1 MLRTTPRRG
10 TMSVINTN
18 YLALVSQSHLQ
29 KSQSALGAAIER
41 LSSGLRI
48 NSAKDDA
55 AGFAIAE
62 RFLSNIRGLSQVAR
76 DTSDGVSLAQT
87 AQGAL
92 SATNDSLQR
101 MRELAVQ
108 AGNGTLS
115 SADRQT
121 LQKEFDQLS
130 GEVDRVAKSTAFNG
144 QKLLDGSFSAAT
156 FQVGPSAGDNVTVGG
171 MANTQVDSLGQS
183 AYASAQ
189 VAVDAAKKDSLQA
202 DLAAGDV
209 TVTITGADGKNY
221 TSVMQQDSSL
231 SADEALGKFVAT
243 VNQRS
248 ADTGVTAFLS
258 QDGSSLEYRASVDP
272 GQDPTNVAIAATGS
286 NGFAASGQ
294 AQQTQGLRGIDLSS
308 QAGAWEGLQRIDSAI
323 DTVSRSRAT
332 LGAVQNRFESAIAN
346 ISIQNENAVQSRGR
360 MVDANFAKEISN
372 QSRAMILQEMG
383 FAMQAQANQSSRWTL
398 ALLR

>member
-1 MLRTTPRRG
+1 
-10 TMSVINTN
+10 MSVINTN

-29 KSQSALGAAIER
+29 KSQSALGTAIER

-115 SADRQT
+115 SADREK
-121 LQKEFDQLS
+121 LQKEFEQLS

-209 TVTITGADGKNY
+209 TLTITGADGKNY

-272 GQDPTNVAIAATGS
+272 GQDPTNVAIAASGS

-332 LGAVQNRFESAIAN
+332 LGTVQNRFESTIAN

-360 MVDANFAKEISN
+360 VVDANFAKEISN
-372 QSRAMILQEMG
+372 QTRAMILQEMG
-383 FAMQAQANQSSRWTL
+383 VAMQAQANHSSRWTL

>member
-1 MLRTTPRRG
+1 
-10 TMSVINTN
+10 MSVINTN

-29 KSQSALGAAIER
+29 KSQSALGTAIER

-115 SADRQT
+115 SADREK
-121 LQKEFDQLS
+121 LQKEFEQLS

-144 QKLLDGSFSAAT
+144 QTLLDGSFSAAT

-209 TVTITGADGKNY
+209 TLTITGADGKNY

-231 SADEALGKFVAT
+231 SADEALGKLVAT

-372 QSRAMILQEMG
+372 QTRSMILQEMG

>member
-1 MLRTTPRRG
+1 
-10 TMSVINTN
+10 MSVINTN

-29 KSQSALGAAIER
+29 KSQSALGTAIER

-115 SADRQT
+115 SADREK
-121 LQKEFDQLS
+121 LQKEFEQLS

-202 DLAAGDV
+202 VLAAGDV
-209 TVTITGADGKNY
+209 TLTITGADGKNY

-231 SADEALGKFVAT
+231 SADEALGKLVAT

-372 QSRAMILQEMG
+372 QTRSMILQEMG

>member
-1 MLRTTPRRG
+1 
-10 TMSVINTN
+10 MSVINTN

-29 KSQSALGAAIER
+29 KSQSALGTAIER

-231 SADEALGKFVAT
+231 SADEALGKLVAT

-308 QAGAWEGLQRIDSAI
+308 QAGAWDGLQRIDSAI

>member
-1 MLRTTPRRG
+1 
-10 TMSVINTN
+10 MSVINTN

-29 KSQSALGAAIER
+29 KSQSALGTAIER

-76 DTSDGVSLAQT
+76 DTSYCVSLAQT

-115 SADRQT
+115 SADREK
-121 LQKEFDQLS
+121 LQKEFEQLS

-189 VAVDAAKKDSLQA
+189 VAVDAARKDSLQA

-209 TVTITGADGKNY
+209 TLTITGADGKNY

-231 SADEALGKFVAT
+231 SADEALGKLVAT

-308 QAGAWEGLQRIDSAI
+308 QAGAWEGLQRIDSTI

-372 QSRAMILQEMG
+372 QTRAMILQEMG
-383 FAMQAQANQSSRWTL
+383 VAMQAQANHSSRWTL

>member
-1 MLRTTPRRG
+1 
-10 TMSVINTN
+10 MSVINTN

-29 KSQSALGAAIER
+29 KSQSALGTAIER

-115 SADRQT
+115 SADREK
-121 LQKEFDQLS
+121 LQKEFEQLS

-231 SADEALGKFVAT
+231 SADEALGKLVAT

-294 AQQTQGLRGIDLSS
+294 AQQIQGLRGIDLSS

-372 QSRAMILQEMG
+372 QTRAMILQEMG
-383 FAMQAQANQSSRWTL
+383 VAMQAQANHSSRWTL

>member
-1 MLRTTPRRG
+1 
-10 TMSVINTN
+10 MSVINTN

-272 GQDPTNVAIAATGS
+272 GQDPTNVAIAASGS

-372 QSRAMILQEMG
+372 QTRSMILQEMG

>member
-1 MLRTTPRRG
+1 
-10 TMSVINTN
+10 MSVINTN

-29 KSQSALGAAIER
+29 KSQSALGTAIER

-115 SADRQT
+115 SADREK
-121 LQKEFDQLS
+121 LQKEFEQLS

-209 TVTITGADGKNY
+209 TLTITGADGKNY

-231 SADEALGKFVAT
+231 SADEALGKLVAT

-248 ADTGVTAFLS
+248 AETGVTAFLS

-372 QSRAMILQEMG
+372 QTRSMILQEMG

>member
-1 MLRTTPRRG
+1 
-10 TMSVINTN
+10 MSVINTN

-221 TSVMQQDSSL
+221 TSVMQQGSSL

-258 QDGSSLEYRASVDP
+258 QDGSSLEYRASVDS

>member
-1 MLRTTPRRG
+1 
-10 TMSVINTN
+10 MSVINTN

-209 TVTITGADGKNY
+209 TLTITGADGKNY

-231 SADEALGKFVAT
+231 SADEALGKLVAT

>member
-1 MLRTTPRRG
+1 MPA
-10 TMSVINTN
+10 INTN

-29 KSQSALGAAIER
+29 KSQSALGTAIER

-115 SADRQT
+115 SADREK
-121 LQKEFDQLS
+121 LQKEFEQLS

-209 TVTITGADGKNY
+209 TLTITGADGKNY

-231 SADEALGKFVAT
+231 SADEALGKLVAT

-372 QSRAMILQEMG
+372 QTRSMILQEMG

>member
-1 MLRTTPRRG
+1 
-10 TMSVINTN
+10 MSVINTN

-29 KSQSALGAAIER
+29 KSQSALGTAIER

-115 SADRQT
+115 SADREK
-121 LQKEFDQLS
+121 LQKEFEQLS

-202 DLAAGDV
+202 DLAAGDA
-209 TVTITGADGKNY
+209 TLTITGADGKNY

-231 SADEALGKFVAT
+231 SADEALGKLVAT

-372 QSRAMILQEMG
+372 QTRSMILQEMG

>member
-1 MLRTTPRRG
+1 
-10 TMSVINTN
+10 MSVINTN

-92 SATNDSLQR
+92 STTNDSLQR

>member
-1 MLRTTPRRG
+1 
-10 TMSVINTN
+10 MSVINTN

-29 KSQSALGAAIER
+29 KSQSALGTAIER

-209 TVTITGADGKNY
+209 TLTITGADGKNY

-231 SADEALGKFVAT
+231 SADEALGKLVAT

-372 QSRAMILQEMG
+372 QTRSMILQEMG

>member
-1 MLRTTPRRG
+1 
-10 TMSVINTN
+10 MSAINTN

-29 KSQSALGAAIER
+29 KSQSALGTAIER

-108 AGNGTLS
+108 VGNGTLS
-115 SADRQT
+115 SADREK
-121 LQKEFDQLS
+121 LQKEFEQLS

-209 TVTITGADGKNY
+209 TLTITGADGKNY

-372 QSRAMILQEMG
+372 QTRSMILQEMG

>member
-1 MLRTTPRRG
+1 
-10 TMSVINTN
+10 MSAINTN

-29 KSQSALGAAIER
+29 KSQSALGTAIER

-115 SADRQT
+115 SADREK
-121 LQKEFDQLS
+121 LQKEFEQLS

-209 TVTITGADGKNY
+209 TLTITGADGKNY

-346 ISIQNENAVQSRGR
+346 ISIQNENTVQSRGR

>member
-1 MLRTTPRRG
+1 
-10 TMSVINTN
+10 MSVINTN

-29 KSQSALGAAIER
+29 KSQSALGTAIER

-209 TVTITGADGKNY
+209 TLTITGADGKNY

-231 SADEALGKFVAT
+231 SADEALGKLVAT

-272 GQDPTNVAIAATGS
+272 GQDPTNVAIAASGS

-308 QAGAWEGLQRIDSAI
+308 QAGAWEGLQRIDSAL

-372 QSRAMILQEMG
+372 QTRSMILQEMG

>member
-1 MLRTTPRRG
+1 
-10 TMSVINTN
+10 MSVINTN

-29 KSQSALGAAIER
+29 KSQSALGTAIER

>member
-1 MLRTTPRRG
+1 
-10 TMSVINTN
+10 MSVINTN

-29 KSQSALGAAIER
+29 KSQSALGTAIER

-115 SADRQT
+115 SADREK
-121 LQKEFDQLS
+121 LQKEFEQLS

-209 TVTITGADGKNY
+209 TLTITGADGKNY

-272 GQDPTNVAIAATGS
+272 GQDPTNVAIAASGS

-332 LGAVQNRFESAIAN
+332 LGTVQNRFESTIAN

-372 QSRAMILQEMG
+372 QTRSMILQEMG

>member
-1 MLRTTPRRG
+1 
-10 TMSVINTN
+10 MSVINTN

-29 KSQSALGAAIER
+29 KSQSALGTAIER

-115 SADRQT
+115 SADRQK
-121 LQKEFDQLS
+121 LQKEFEQLS

-209 TVTITGADGKNY
+209 TLTITGADGKNY

-231 SADEALGKFVAT
+231 SADEALGKLVAT

-372 QSRAMILQEMG
+372 QTRSMILQEMG

>member
-1 MLRTTPRRG
+1 
-10 TMSVINTN
+10 MSVINTN

-29 KSQSALGAAIER
+29 KSQSALGTAIER

-272 GQDPTNVAIAATGS
+272 GQDPTNVAIAASGS

-372 QSRAMILQEMG
+372 QTRSMILQEMG

>member
-1 MLRTTPRRG
+1 
-10 TMSVINTN
+10 MSVINTN

-29 KSQSALGAAIER
+29 KSQSALGTAIER

-115 SADRQT
+115 SADREK
-121 LQKEFDQLS
+121 LQKEFEQLS

-272 GQDPTNVAIAATGS
+272 GQDPTNVAIAASGS

-372 QSRAMILQEMG
+372 QTRSMILQEMG

>member
-121 LQKEFDQLS
+121 LQKEFELLS

>member
-1 MLRTTPRRG
+1 
-10 TMSVINTN
+10 MSVINTN

-29 KSQSALGAAIER
+29 KSQSALGTAIER

-115 SADRQT
+115 SADREK
-121 LQKEFDQLS
+121 LQKEFEQLS

-209 TVTITGADGKNY
+209 TLTITGADGKNY

-231 SADEALGKFVAT
+231 SADEALGKLVAT

-272 GQDPTNVAIAATGS
+272 GQDPTNVAIAASGS

-372 QSRAMILQEMG
+372 QPRSMILQEMG

>member
-1 MLRTTPRRG
+1 
-10 TMSVINTN
+10 MSVINTN

-372 QSRAMILQEMG
+372 ESRAMILQEMG

>member
-1 MLRTTPRRG
+1 
-10 TMSVINTN
+10 MSAINTN

-29 KSQSALGAAIER
+29 KSQSALGTAIER

-115 SADRQT
+115 SADREK
-121 LQKEFDQLS
+121 LQKEFEQLS

-209 TVTITGADGKNY
+209 TLTITGADGKNY

-231 SADEALGKFVAT
+231 SADEALGKLVAT

-272 GQDPTNVAIAATGS
+272 GQDPTNVAIAASGS

-332 LGAVQNRFESAIAN
+332 LGTVQNRFESTIAN

-372 QSRAMILQEMG
+372 QTRSMILQEMG

>member
-1 MLRTTPRRG
+1 
-10 TMSVINTN
+10 MSVINTN

-29 KSQSALGAAIER
+29 KSQSALGTAIER

-115 SADRQT
+115 SADREK
-121 LQKEFDQLS
+121 LQKEFEQLS

-156 FQVGPSAGDNVTVGG
+156 FQVGPSAGDNVTGGG

-209 TVTITGADGKNY
+209 TLTITGADGKNY

-372 QSRAMILQEMG
+372 QTRSMILQEMG

>member
-1 MLRTTPRRG
+1 
-10 TMSVINTN
+10 MSVINTN

-29 KSQSALGAAIER
+29 KSQSALGTAIER

-332 LGAVQNRFESAIAN
+332 LGTVQNRFESAIAN

-372 QSRAMILQEMG
+372 QTRSMILQEMG

>member
-1 MLRTTPRRG
+1 
-10 TMSVINTN
+10 MSVINTN

-115 SADRQT
+115 SADREK
-121 LQKEFDQLS
+121 LQKEFEQLS

-231 SADEALGKFVAT
+231 SADEALGKLVAT

-272 GQDPTNVAIAATGS
+272 GQDPTNVAIAASGS

-332 LGAVQNRFESAIAN
+332 LGTVQNRFESAIAN

>member
-1 MLRTTPRRG
+1 
-10 TMSVINTN
+10 MSVINTN

-29 KSQSALGAAIER
+29 KSQSALGTAIER

-209 TVTITGADGKNY
+209 TLTITGADGKNY

-231 SADEALGKFVAT
+231 SADEALGKLVAT

>member
-1 MLRTTPRRG
+1 
-10 TMSVINTN
+10 MSVINTN

-29 KSQSALGAAIER
+29 KSQSALGTAIER

-115 SADRQT
+115 SADREK
-121 LQKEFDQLS
+121 LQKEFEQLS

-209 TVTITGADGKNY
+209 TLTITGADGKNY

-231 SADEALGKFVAT
+231 SADEALGKLVAT

-332 LGAVQNRFESAIAN
+332 LGTVQNRFESTIAN

-360 MVDANFAKEISN
+360 VVDANFAKEISN
-372 QSRAMILQEMG
+372 QTRSMILQEMG

>member
-1 MLRTTPRRG
+1 
-10 TMSVINTN
+10 MSVINTN

-29 KSQSALGAAIER
+29 KSQSALGTAIER

-115 SADRQT
+115 SADREK
-121 LQKEFDQLS
+121 LQKEFEQLS

-209 TVTITGADGKNY
+209 TLTITGADGKNY

-231 SADEALGKFVAT
+231 SADEALGKLVAT

-294 AQQTQGLRGIDLSS
+294 AQQTQGLRGTDLSS

-372 QSRAMILQEMG
+372 QTRSMILQEMG

>member
-1 MLRTTPRRG
+1 
-10 TMSVINTN
+10 MSVINTN

-121 LQKEFDQLS
+121 LQKEFDHLS

-231 SADEALGKFVAT
+231 SADEALGKLVAT

-372 QSRAMILQEMG
+372 QTRSMILQEMG

>member
-1 MLRTTPRRG
+1 
-10 TMSVINTN
+10 MSVINTN

-29 KSQSALGAAIER
+29 KSQSALGTAIER

-115 SADRQT
+115 SADREK
-121 LQKEFDQLS
+121 LQKEFEQLS

-209 TVTITGADGKNY
+209 TLTITGADGKNY

-272 GQDPTNVAIAATGS
+272 GQDPTNVAIAASGS

-332 LGAVQNRFESAIAN
+332 LGAVQNRFESTIAN

-372 QSRAMILQEMG
+372 QTRSMILQEMG

>member
-1 MLRTTPRRG
+1 
-10 TMSVINTN
+10 MSAINTN

-29 KSQSALGAAIER
+29 KSQSALGTAIER

-115 SADRQT
+115 SADREK
-121 LQKEFDQLS
+121 LQKEFEQLS

-209 TVTITGADGKNY
+209 TLTITGADGKNY

-231 SADEALGKFVAT
+231 SADEALGKLVAT

-272 GQDPTNVAIAATGS
+272 GQDPTNVAIAASGS

-346 ISIQNENAVQSRGR
+346 ISIQNENTVQSRGR

-372 QSRAMILQEMG
+372 QTRSMILQEMG

>member
-1 MLRTTPRRG
+1 
-10 TMSVINTN
+10 MSVINTN

-29 KSQSALGAAIER
+29 KSQSALGTAIER

-115 SADRQT
+115 SADREK
-121 LQKEFDQLS
+121 LQKEFEQLS

-209 TVTITGADGKNY
+209 TLTITGADGKNY

-231 SADEALGKFVAT
+231 SADEALGKLVAT

-272 GQDPTNVAIAATGS
+272 GQDPTNVAIAASGS

-332 LGAVQNRFESAIAN
+332 LGAVQNRFESTIAN
-346 ISIQNENAVQSRGR
+346 SSIQNENAVQSRGR

-372 QSRAMILQEMG
+372 QTRSMILQEMG

>member
-1 MLRTTPRRG
+1 
-10 TMSVINTN
+10 MSVINTN

-29 KSQSALGAAIER
+29 KSQSALGTAIER

-115 SADRQT
+115 SADREK
-121 LQKEFDQLS
+121 LQKEFEQLS

-209 TVTITGADGKNY
+209 TLTITGADGKNY

-372 QSRAMILQEMG
+372 QTRAMILQEMG

>member
-1 MLRTTPRRG
+1 
-10 TMSVINTN
+10 MSVINTN

-29 KSQSALGAAIER
+29 KSQSALGTAIER

-209 TVTITGADGKNY
+209 TLTITGADGKNY

-272 GQDPTNVAIAATGS
+272 GQDPTNVAIAASGS

-372 QSRAMILQEMG
+372 QTRSMILQEMG

>member
-1 MLRTTPRRG
+1 
-10 TMSVINTN
+10 MSVINTN

-115 SADRQT
+115 STDRQT

-231 SADEALGKFVAT
+231 SADEALGKLVAT